1 MQCMLQWIAKPS
13 WHKVNHQNCA
23 AACQSPSC
31 VMCAVPFTTT
41 FSRACMLCKWYHAS
55 SSGICHAGSYQRVSD
70 SRPLFRHQVKVD
82 ASTGFSSSL
91 PKSYKPDRSRR
102 ENGRTMMLT
111 EHLQRF
117 GNWTWHPKFLP
128 KSVNCTLQW
137 IGIWLGKIYQLD
149 KTRSLARICAC
160 WRCAH
165 PIAATRHS
173 PQNPTICGTHV
184 IQTY

>member
-117 GNWTWHPKFLP
+117 GIELGILRVRLVPKNFQ
-128 KSVNCTLQW
+128 VLQY
-137 IGIWLGKIYQLD
+137 LQHLTTNLEY
-149 KTRSLARICAC
+149 
-160 WRCAH
+160 
-165 PIAATRHS
+165 
-173 PQNPTICGTHV
+173 
-184 IQTY
+184 